1 VSSGDTSAG
10 KGQADETGR
19 LLAGRYRI
27 VAQLGRGGMGV
38 VWRAV
43 DEVLGREVAVKEL
56 RTYTDADGP
65 ELADLR
71 LRMQREARAA
81 ARVRH
86 PGVVAV
92 HDVAEVDGRPLIVME
107 LVDGPSLD
115 DVLRERGTLDARE
128 AAEMGAKVMDA
139 LAAAHRAGVL
149 HRDVKPGNILL
160 DRSGRVVLTDF
171 GIATMEDPGDGS
183 ATHLTRS
190 GELVGSLDY
199 LAPERAQGADP
210 GPASDIWAL
219 GATLYAAVEGSSPF
233 RRTSTY
239 STLAAIVTEPL
250 PQPLRAGALAPVLRR
265 LMDKRPEARPEAEQ
279 ARELLQAVVNR
290 GGTDTP
296 TTTLRGASAPVRE
309 VTERSV
315 PTVPPGFGPA
325 EPVAPA
331 GQGFGPPKGAAHGAQ
346 GVGAPGAGAPDQ
358 AGPADRTSDSG
369 DQAGRAAHGFGSSEP
384 PGEAGQGT
392 GSPGQVGQGVPGF
405 GSSGQAGHGAEG
417 FGSAGQARQGSGSPG
432 QVGQGVPGFGSS
444 GQAGHGA
451 EGFGSA
457 GQARQGSGSAGQVGQ
472 GVPGFGSSG
481 QAGHGAEG
489 FGSAGQARQGSGS
502 AGQVGQGVPGF
513 GSSGQAGHGA
523 EGFGSSEQA
532 GQPGQGSGS
541 VSQAGHGV
549 PGFGSSEPAGRGAEG
564 FGSAEARQAAH
575 GFGSAEHAATA
586 APGFGPPPAVGT
598 GPDSAATGPIPA
610 PTNPRRKGRA
620 LLAAAAVTLV
630 LAAAGVTVARMNNSG
645 DAEANA
651 RPASSSTS
659 AEASSSASGRT
670 DADRS
675 DDPKPTQQGDEK
687 TPTAPQKTP
696 RGQGASTPAGK
707 ASPSA
712 PANSSGGGT
721 TGGTSGGGSGDG
733 GTTTGGGGGGET
745 SEAPAC
751 QSIGGGKYNCQV
763 WQTAKSY
770 TASGTEVGVLG
781 KGTNYFF
788 CQQNLGRR
796 ETSGQWTNVWWAKTD
811 DDRGNTNV
819 YISDVYIQGGDNDEP
834 VPGLPVC

>member
-1 VSSGDTSAG
+1 MSSGETSAG
-10 KGQADETGR
+10 KGQGDETGR
-19 LLAGRYRI
+19 LLAGRYR
-27 VAQLGRGGMGV
+27 VVSQLGRGGMGV

-128 AAEMGAKVMDA
+128 AADIGAKVMDA

-250 PQPLRAGALAPVLRR
+250 PESRHAGSLAPVLRR
-265 LMDKRPEARPEAEQ
+265 LMDKRPDARPEAEQ
-279 ARELLQAVVNR
+279 ARELLQAVVDR
-290 GGTDTP
+290 AGTDTP
-296 TTTLRGASAPVRE
+296 TTTLRGAAAPVRE
-309 VTERSV
+309 ETERSV
-315 PTVPPGFGPA
+315 PSVPPGFGSVERVGTA
-325 EPVAPA
+325 GPA
-331 GQGFGPPKGAAHGAQ
+331 GPGFGLPGTEVTGAQ
-346 GVGAPGAGAPDQ
+346 GDQGAGSAEWD
-358 AGPADRTSDSG
+358 GG
-369 DQAGRAAHGFGSSEP
+369 GAHGFGA
-384 PGEAGQGT
+384 AGR
-392 GSPGQVGQGVPGF
+392 
-405 GSSGQAGHGAEG
+405 
-417 FGSAGQARQGSGSPG
+417 ARQ
-432 QVGQGVPGFGSS
+432 
-444 GQAGHGA
+444 QA
-451 EGFGSA
+451 
-457 GQARQGSGSAGQVGQ
+457 SGSAGQPGRGAQGFGPAQQ
-472 GVPGFGSSG
+472 GVQGFGAARQPG
-481 QAGHGAEG
+481 QAG
-489 FGSAGQARQGSGS
+489 
-502 AGQVGQGVPGF
+502 P
-513 GSSGQAGHGA
+513 
-523 EGFGSSEQA
+523 
-532 GQPGQGSGS
+532 
-541 VSQAGHGV
+541 
-549 PGFGSSEPAGRGAEG
+549 G
-564 FGSAEARQAAH
+564 FGSAEPAAH
-575 GFGSAEHAATA
+575 AAG
-586 APGFGPPPAVGT
+586 GFGPPAPA
-598 GPDSAATGPIPA
+598 GPTPASA
-610 PTNPRRKGRA
+610 PTGLLPTQRSPRHKGRA
-620 LLAAAAVTLV
+620 LLAAAAVTVV
-630 LAAAGVTVARMNNSG
+630 LAAAGVTVALMNNSG
-645 DAEANA
+645 DAEA
-651 RPASSSTS
+651 RTQPTSSSTR
-659 AEASSSASGRT
+659 AETSSSASGRT

-675 DDPKPTQQGDEK
+675 DDAKPTQQGHEK
-687 TPTAPQKTP
+687 TPTATETP
-696 RGQGASTPAGK
+696 SHQRETTPSGK
-707 ASPSA
+707 ATPSA
-712 PANSSGGGT
+712 SSD
-721 TGGTSGGGSGDG
+721 SAGGGSGNG
-733 GTTTGGGGGGET
+733 GTPTGGAT
-745 SEAPAC
+745 TEAPAC
-751 QSIGGGKYNCQV
+751 QSIGGGKYNCTV
-763 WQTAKSY
+763 WRTAKSY

-781 KGTNYFF
+781 AGTNYFY

-796 ETSGQWTNVWWAKTD
+796 ETYGQWTNVWWAKTD
-811 DDRGNTNV
+811 DDSGNTNV
-819 YISDVYIQGGDNDEP
+819 YVSDVYIKGGDNDEP